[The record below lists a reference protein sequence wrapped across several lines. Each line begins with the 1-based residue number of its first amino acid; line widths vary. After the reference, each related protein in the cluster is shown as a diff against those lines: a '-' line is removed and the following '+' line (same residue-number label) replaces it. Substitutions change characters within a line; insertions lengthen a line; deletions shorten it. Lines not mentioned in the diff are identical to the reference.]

1 MKFSSFAEMQKAV
14 DIVGT
19 SRHPTNK
26 IAATIFGTD
35 KERRPYS
42 IAKTNF
48 WPKPIIE
55 TIGLNKPIGNSS
67 GTIHAETACILS
79 APYTN
84 GASLCITDPFCPNCA
99 KNIAEAGIRTIYIDH
114 KGFTKDFAERRGEHF
129 ERMSMQ
135 ICEKAGISVFEI
147 NRKEKTLTPILEIP
161 ETFVPVEE
169 SPVEIEQLSGANEN
183 NFHALIDL
191 KAEIH
196 RGRKFAVAIAKNRR
210 GDVFGL
216 TARSHPAVGY
226 LMQTDSGEID
236 HPEGKYSFMQEPV
249 NRLLM
254 NAPRNGLKICNGL
267 LFCSQVPTAREQ
279 VNIIGAGL
287 TGITIRNMNAARDD
301 WALAAMR
308 QLLKAETLA
317 FYQLG
322 A

>member
-14 DIVGT
+14 DIVST
-19 SRHPTNK
+19 SRHPQNK

-35 KERRPYS
+35 KDRRPYS
-42 IAKTNF
+42 IAKTNY
-48 WPKPIIE
+48 WPKAIQE
-55 TIGLNKPIGNSS
+55 TIGTQKDIGNSS
-67 GTIHAETACILS
+67 GTVHAETACILA

-114 KGFTKDFAERRGEHF
+114 KGFAKDFAERRGEHF
-129 ERMSMQ
+129 QRMSMQ
-135 ICEKAGISVFEI
+135 ICEKAGITVYELS
-147 NRKEKTLTPILEIP
+147 RKEKKLTPIIEIP
-161 ETFVPVEE
+161 ETFVPQEE
-169 SPVEIEQLSGANEN
+169 SPVEIEKLTGANEN

-191 KAEIH
+191 KAETH

-216 TARSHPAVGY
+216 SARAHPAVGY
-226 LMQTDSGEID
+226 LMDADSAEMEQ
-236 HPEGKYSFMQEPV
+236 PEGKYSFIQEPV

-254 NAPRNGLKICNGL
+254 NAPRHGLKICNGL
-267 LFCSQVPTAREQ
+267 LFSSQVPTAREQ

-287 TGITIRNMNAARDD
+287 SSITVRNMGAARDD

-308 QLLKAETLA
+308 QLGKAEILT
-317 FYQLG
+317 FYPL
-322 A
+322 